1 MPNLAP
7 YHSLFVTAHV
17 VGVIIFVIA
26 HAVSAYVLI
35 RMQSENDPDKLRS
48 LLGWSSRSLGVAG
61 IGMLIWFLA
70 GFLAGFSGNWWT
82 SGRLWIWAALAVAI
96 AVTGIMTPLGRM
108 YLNRVRESLGID
120 PKSGMQIAG
129 AGYDAGALQAARA
142 SGRPWL
148 LAAIGLSG
156 LVILFWLMLAK
167 PF

>member
-7 YHSLFVTAHV
+7 YHSLFVSAHV
-17 VGVIIFVIA
+17 VGVIIFVVA

-35 RMQSENDPDKLRS
+35 RIQSENDPDKLRS

-61 IGMLIWFLA
+61 IGLAIWFLA
-70 GFLAGFSGNWWT
+70 GLLAGFSGNWWT

-96 AVTGIMTPLGRM
+96 VVTGVMTPLGRM
-108 YLNRVRESLGID
+108 YLNRVREALGID
-120 PKSGMQIAG
+120 SKTGMQIAG
-129 AGYDAGALQAARA
+129 AGYDATALQAARA

-148 LAAIGLSG
+148 LATIGLGG